1 MSILKNKILVKLI
14 ASICLI
20 LTIFN
25 FSGINKVRA
34 ESWGGVLL
42 EPVTMLLTSIG
53 DAIMDVLH
61 KAIRKQDTSLIKIN
75 GDSTTVKFL
84 KRVALI
90 VGGIVTMVVVAF
102 LVIYTG
108 GLATAAAAAFAGEAV
123 TITVGLGAAAI
134 AGGLAATIVC
144 VKIGNDWIKDDIY
157 VPAFTVSAEEIFANR
172 IPVFDVNFFSPM
184 APEEVVKSEKKIY
197 LTDVIIYYGYSYNEG
212 NPGGEIEELTD
223 LRRECSSEIPINL
236 YNNYIGVIVGSKTK
250 EEIYEELNDRGVR
263 DNEEFI
269 YLEDLLEEIKSYLKS
284 NKPELTAT
292 DVENI
297 EDWNMYASYFTDRE
311 LLEKTEEQQTSYQIT
326 ITISDDANYDEV
338 VSILFRKQFNETTKQ
353 FNETIEKEFVNIN
366 STAAELR
373 NIVATWYYVLRNLA
387 LIVLMLVLV
396 YSGIR
401 IVIGST
407 AGEKAKYKERLMD
420 WLIAMCLVMIMHY
433 IMVFAI
439 EVVNKITEL
448 IDGGEKNSTAAYIPL
463 TKAQLEHANTI
474 NWEKYGEFDEIF
486 PDDSSAEGGKALLWP
501 TDLLGLFRIQA
512 QLENEGSARWV
523 AYSFCY
529 VVLVLMTL
537 FFAFTYMKRIIYL
550 AFLTII
556 APLVA
561 MTYPIDKITDGK
573 AQAFD
578 AWLKEYIFNLMIQP
592 LHFLLYTILISS
604 AFQLA
609 AENVIYALVAIGF
622 MMPAERLMRK
632 FFGFEKAKT
641 PGLLGG
647 AAGAAIAMSGLQGI
661 LKHKPHGGKQGGQN
675 GKSKDTNKI
684 KFANKSKGNAMDDMT
699 GMKPGTSSGGATTGG
714 TAAGGAT
721 QARTMGAS
729 GGTTTQANSAGNFA
743 NSASE
748 SYEVNEEDIIKGTA
762 AEMEWEDNGG
772 FESLGEETPNTGV
785 NAAEE
790 EQGEE
795 EFSASESDDDEGDG
809 KRHIWRAIGTA
820 TLGAGKQAAVGVL
833 TGIHPLKLGARIAGA
848 EAAGLMGLAIGVAS
862 GDPSKAFQ
870 YTTGA
875 AMAGSSLAGSLMDSN
890 GGDLEKIKQDTQM
903 AYYGSDYKKHMI
915 EKQKEE
921 FLSSGENI
929 NYLRQVLGVSH
940 SDAKKILEETGGKC
954 FDNGITDIKDVAA
967 MHKLT
972 HDGRDSMTF
981 EKASAARTYAKK
993 RLGGAEIDQM
1003 TSKQVSEYQR
1013 RWSKEFQERYNITE
1027 AQANKLARQ
1036 SFDAAIKFNKASSG
1050 LTKG

>member
-42 EPVTMLLTSIG
+42 EPVTTLLTAIG
-53 DAIMDVLH
+53 DAIMDGLH
-61 KAIRKQDTSLIKIN
+61 KAIIKQDTTMIKIS
-75 GDSTTVKFL
+75 GDTSWSDFWNRVKL
-84 KRVALI
+84 VLIAIAVA
-90 VGGIVTMVVVAF
+90 VVVVLASVY
-102 LVIYTG
+102 LG
-108 GLATAAAAAFAGEAV
+108 GL
-123 TITVGLGAAAI
+123 LAAI
-134 AGGLAATIVC
+134 ATKIAGTAAGVIVTGAIKTGAIVATITC
-144 VKIGNDWIKDDIY
+144 IHIGNNWFGDDIY
-157 VPAFTVSAEEIFANR
+157 LPMFSISAEEIFANR
-172 IPVFDVNFFSPM
+172 VHLFDVNFFSPM
-184 APEEVVKSEKKIY
+184 TPKGIEKVIDIEYTEKEIPEVIVYFGNDFYFGSIPKEIPAEFLYEDKEKCKAETPYELYDFFYSHDSGMNVKDFWDYLGDGEVKNYMLKICENIKTELEKKEGLKLDEIDNWWINGSSFRDIDIEQQINNMYEVKTEKIY
-197 LTDVIIYYGYSYNEG
+197 MYVN
-212 NPGGEIEELTD
+212 
-223 LRRECSSEIPINL
+223 
-236 YNNYIGVIVGSKTK
+236 
-250 EEIYEELNDRGVR
+250 EELN
-263 DNEEFI
+263 
-269 YLEDLLEEIKSYLKS
+269 EDEI
-284 NKPELTAT
+284 
-292 DVENI
+292 
-297 EDWNMYASYFTDRE
+297 
-311 LLEKTEEQQTSYQIT
+311 IT
-326 ITISDDANYDEV
+326 
-338 VSILFRKQFNETTKQ
+338 ILFRQQYEENKTT
-353 FNETIEKEFVNIN
+353 ETIYIN

-373 NIVATWYYVLRNLA
+373 NIVATWYYILRNLA
-387 LIVLMLVLV
+387 LIVLMLALV

-420 WLIAMCLVMIMHY
+420 WLVAMCLVMIMHY

-463 TKAQLEHANTI
+463 TSEQMTNAKKLELPTLLGVAEDELYPN
-474 NWEKYGEFDEIF
+474 GEAII
-486 PDDSSAEGGKALLWP
+486 WT

-592 LHFLLYTILISS
+592 LHLLLYTILISS

-699 GMKPGTSSGGATTGG
+699 GMKPSTSSGGTSTGG

-729 GGTTTQANSAGNFA
+729 GGTSTQANDSNDAYYTN
-743 NSASE
+743 NLSE
-748 SYEVNEEDIIKGTA
+748 DVSGSYEGLNEEDIIKGIA

-772 FESLGEETPNTGV
+772 FESLGEETSNTGV

-790 EQGEE
+790 EQSEE
-795 EFSASESDDDEGDG
+795 ELSTSDSDDDEGDG
-809 KRHIWRAIGTA
+809 KRHIFRAIGTA

-921 FLSSGENI
+921 FLSNGENI

-940 SDAKKILEETGGKC
+940 SDAKKILEETGGQC